1 MTDLAIAGLTVS
13 RETFDRLKTY
23 QSLIE
28 KWNKSINLVAKS
40 TIHDLWDRHIVDSV
54 QVYQP
59 SQSAPNRW
67 LDIGSGGGLPG
78 IVIACLLHEKS
89 PQTDI
94 HFIESDLRKSVFL
107 RTALRELSLTGTVH
121 AHRIQD
127 VPALNADVISAR
139 ALADLPALIALAY
152 PHLAAGGE
160 CLFPKGKTWG
170 KEVDDATKQWK
181 FDLKPITSVTNPD
194 AVILRIGGISVV
206 GATHD

>member
-1 MTDLAIAGLTVS
+1 MTELTIAGQTVS

-23 QSLIE
+23 QFLIE
-28 KWNKSINLVAKS
+28 KWNKTINLVAKS
-40 TIHDLWDRHIVDSV
+40 TIPDLWDRHIVDSV
-54 QVYQP
+54 QAFQP
-59 SQSAPNRW
+59 SQPTPRRW

-78 IVIACLLHEKS
+78 MVIACMLQEKS

-107 RTALRELSLTGTVH
+107 RTALRELSLTATVH
-121 AHRIQD
+121 AKRIQD

-139 ALADLPALIALAY
+139 ALADLPSLISLAY
-152 PHLAAGGE
+152 PHLAVDGE

-181 FDLKPITSVTNPD
+181 FNLKPITSITNPD
-194 AVILRIGGISVV
+194 AVVLRIRGISVV
-206 GATHD
+206 GATHE

>member
-1 MTDLAIAGLTVS
+1 MTDLTIADLNVS

-28 KWNKSINLVAKS
+28 KWNKTINLVAKS
-40 TIHDLWDRHIVDSV
+40 TIPHLWDRHIVDSV
-54 QVYQP
+54 QVYRP
-59 SQSAPNRW
+59 SNPNPMRW

-78 IVIACLLHEKS
+78 IVIACLLSEKS
-89 PQTDI
+89 PGTDI
-94 HFIESDLRKSVFL
+94 HFIESDTRKSVFL
-107 RTALRELSLTGTVH
+107 RTALRELSLSATVH
-121 AHRIQD
+121 AKRIQD
-127 VPALNADVISAR
+127 VSSLQADVVSAR
-139 ALADLPALIALAY
+139 ALADLPTLIAMAY
-152 PHLAAGGE
+152 PHLTTNAE

-170 KEVDDATKQWK
+170 KEVNDASKQWK